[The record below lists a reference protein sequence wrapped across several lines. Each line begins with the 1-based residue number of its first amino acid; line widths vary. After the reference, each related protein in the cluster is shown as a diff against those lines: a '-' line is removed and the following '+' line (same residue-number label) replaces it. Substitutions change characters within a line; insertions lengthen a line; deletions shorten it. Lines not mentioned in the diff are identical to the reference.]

1 MPELVEFS
9 ISSERPEL
17 SVVVEAPPGL
27 GSGEV
32 LVGRE
37 EDVVERAH
45 ETFENA
51 VGRLRPMIDVLVE
64 NLRSSV
70 QAPDTVSVSFGVRF
84 SGKVGAI
91 VTSAEAE
98 ANMTV
103 TLTWSNPG
111 T

>member
-1 MPELVEFS
+1 MAELVEFS

-17 SVVVEAPPGL
+17 SVVVEAPAGL

-32 LVGRE
+32 LVGRN
-37 EDVVERAH
+37 EDVVEHAQ
-45 ETFENA
+45 ETFESA
-51 VGRLRPMIDVLVE
+51 VGRLRPMIDVLIE
-64 NLRSSV
+64 KLRSSAEV
-70 QAPDTVSVSFGVRF
+70 PDTVSVSFGVRF
-84 SGKVGAI
+84 GGKVGAI

-103 TLTWSNPG
+103 TLTWSSPR